1 MMKHK
6 ALLYGAALAALLLLI
21 PAGRAPVPSQED
33 AVLQRTLMERQDD
46 HFWMQ
51 RRFFRSKK
59 VDLSAISQYDA
70 LIRQA
75 ADSIGWDWR
84 LLAAVVYHESRF
96 HNDATSPKGARG
108 LMQIR
113 SNRYTA
119 EELLNPARNLSI
131 GTRYLRKLENR
142 YLDAAGEEEAVKFA
156 LASFN
161 LGDGRVEALIAR
173 AAADSLDASRWDS
186 VATLL
191 PEGHHTV
198 SYVNNVL
205 NTYAYYSRLYPR

>member
-1 MMKHK
+1 MARKS
-6 ALLYGAALAALLLLI
+6 LLIGVAITLVLLLI
-21 PAGRAPVPSQED
+21 PVTREPVPSLED
-33 AVLQRTLMERQDD
+33 AALQRTLLERGDA

-51 RRFFRSKK
+51 KRFLRSKG
-59 VDLSAISQYDA
+59 VNLSAISQYDA

-96 HNDATSPKGARG
+96 HNEAASSKGARG

-113 SNRYTA
+113 SKRYTE

-142 YLDAAGEEEAVKFA
+142 YLEAAGPDEAIKFA

-161 LGDGRVEALIAR
+161 LGDSRVESLVAQ
-173 AAADSLDASRWDS
+173 AAADSLDATRWDA

-191 PEGHHTV
+191 PKGHHTV